1 MKHLVAAILLFLSVS
16 ILSPPCNGAPLDWS
30 TYNGE
35 IFQGDVVKFD
45 FQTKQVILEDRS
57 TGARSTVDTAE
68 LDLKSKRQ
76 LMLSPFFHNSYP
88 SEGMWPKEKITLVAI
103 AVLSPVVL
111 LIIGMWLAGM
121 FVARRFNPFS
131 ALGAF
136 LGSWIAGVILV
147 VCYIVFASKSEGSGQ
162 GFIWV
167 GSIIAVLVMT
177 LYVSGIY
184 NTSFIRGFLI
194 LIGQFAFAGLLA
206 FLIVYGM
213 DSMMEPDEVQA
224 LWEKWIFAP
233 TGLVH
238 GPPDPGY

>member
-1 MKHLVAAILLFLSVS
+1 MKHLAAAIFFFLGAS
-16 ILSPPCNGAPLDWS
+16 ILSPSCGAAPLTWS
-30 TYNGE
+30 TYNGKT
-35 IFQGDVVKFD
+35 IQGDVVKFD
-45 FQTKQVILEDRS
+45 FQTKQVVLEDRS
-57 TGARSTVDTAE
+57 TGTRSALDTAE
-68 LDLKSKRQ
+68 LDLRSKRQ
-76 LMLSPFFHNSYP
+76 LMLSPFFHNSFP
-88 SEGMWPKEKITLVAI
+88 SEGMWPKEKITLLAI
-103 AVLSPVVL
+103 AVLSPVIL

-147 VCYIVFASKSEGSGQ
+147 VCYIVFASKSDGNGQ

-167 GSIIAVLVMT
+167 GSIIAVAVMT

-184 NTSFIRGFLI
+184 STSFVRGFLI
-194 LIGQFAFAGLLA
+194 IIGQFAFAALLA
-206 FLIVYGM
+206 VLIVYGM
-213 DSMMEPDEVQA
+213 DSLMEPDRVHA

-233 TGLVH
+233 TGLVE